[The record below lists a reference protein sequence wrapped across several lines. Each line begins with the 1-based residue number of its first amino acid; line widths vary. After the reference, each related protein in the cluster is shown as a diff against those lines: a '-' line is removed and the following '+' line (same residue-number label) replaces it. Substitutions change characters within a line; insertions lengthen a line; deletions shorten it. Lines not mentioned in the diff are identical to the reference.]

1 MMIRIVS
8 MTYVAVC
15 AALVF
20 GLYHVKNQ
28 TLELEDQGR
37 VLDRKIEK
45 TGAEIQ
51 LLQAEWATRTSPDYL
66 ARLVADNLAVLRP
79 TEPGQ
84 LGYLTAVPK
93 RAPDAPDSI
102 ERLLSE
108 YEQAAPRL
116 GSPSKPRPT
125 L

>member
-66 ARLVADNLAVLRP
+66 ARLVADN
-79 TEPGQ
+79 
-84 LGYLTAVPK
+84 
-93 RAPDAPDSI
+93 
-102 ERLLSE
+102 
-108 YEQAAPRL
+108 
-116 GSPSKPRPT
+116 
-125 L
+125 

>member
-8 MTYVAVC
+8 MSYVALC

-20 GLYHVKNQ
+20 GLYHVKNE
-28 TLELEDQGR
+28 TLHLEDQGR

-45 TGAEIQ
+45 TDVETH

-66 ARLVADNLAVLRP
+66 AHLVTEHLSELRP
-79 TEPGQ
+79 TDPRQ
-84 LGYLTAVPK
+84 LGSVKGTPK
-93 RAPDAPDSI
+93 RAPDQPDSI

-108 YEQAAPRL
+108 YEQPAPHADTAKL
-116 GSPSKPRPT
+116 RPT